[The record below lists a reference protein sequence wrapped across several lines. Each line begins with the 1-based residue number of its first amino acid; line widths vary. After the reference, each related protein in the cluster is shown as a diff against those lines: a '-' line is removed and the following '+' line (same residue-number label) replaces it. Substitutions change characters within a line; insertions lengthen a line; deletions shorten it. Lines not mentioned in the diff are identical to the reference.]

1 MNKCFNVNTCFN
13 FSDYDTIIFGYITF
27 MNFELNEEQLQI
39 KLSIREFAESEIKPN
54 VMNWDESQHFPDEL
68 RPALAELGLM
78 GVLFP
83 EEYGGAGLGY
93 VEYAT
98 IIEELGRV
106 DGSVGLS
113 VAAHN
118 SLCSNHIFT
127 FGSEAQKQKYLV
139 PLTQGET
146 WGAWGLTESQA
157 GSDASG
163 TRTNA
168 VQNNGGWR
176 VNGSK
181 NFITHAIT
189 GSTLVAVAVT
199 DKEKG
204 NKGIS
209 AFIFDKSMGGFHSDK
224 KENKLGMR
232 ASETASVVFEDC
244 YVPDENR
251 LGNLGEGFLQA
262 MQILDGGRISIAAL
276 SVGIAQGAYEA
287 AVKYAK
293 ERHQFGKPIAEFQA
307 IQFKLADMATQIE
320 AARLLTW
327 QAAYLK
333 DNGKKTTKQSAM
345 AKLYA
350 SEVAVRVAEESV
362 QIHGGY
368 GYTKDYPAEKYWRD
382 SKLCTIGEGTSEIQ
396 RMVIAKQLLRA

>member
-1 MNKCFNVNTCFN
+1 
-13 FSDYDTIIFGYITF
+13 
-27 MNFELNEEQLQI
+27 MNFELNEEQEQI
-39 KLSIREFAESEIKPN
+39 KASVREFAESEIRPR
-54 VMNWDESQHFPDEL
+54 VMEWDETQHFPEEL
-68 RPALAELGLM
+68 RPQLAELGLM
-78 GVLFP
+78 GVIFP
-83 EEYGGAGLGY
+83 EEYGGAGMGY

-106 DGSVGLS
+106 DGSVALS

-118 SLCSNHIFT
+118 SLCSNHIYM
-127 FGSEAQKQKYLV
+127 FGNEEQKQKYLV
-139 PLTQGET
+139 PLAQGESF
-146 WGAWGLTESQA
+146 GAWGLTESNA

-163 TRTNA
+163 TRTTA
-168 VQNNGGWR
+168 IRSNGGWK

-181 NFITHAIT
+181 NFITHAIACN
-189 GSTLVAVAVT
+189 TLVAVAVT

-209 AFIFDKSMGGFHSDK
+209 AFIFDKSMEGFRSDK

-251 LGNLGEGFLQA
+251 LGNEGEGFLQA

-287 AVKYAK
+287 AIKYAK
-293 ERHQFGKPIAEFQA
+293 ERMQFGKPIAEFQA

-320 AARLLTW
+320 CARLLTW
-327 QAAYLK
+327 QAASMK
-333 DNGKKTTKQSAM
+333 DAGKKLTQKSAM

-350 SEVAVRVAEESV
+350 SEVAVKVAEESI

-396 RMVIAKQLLRA
+396 RLVIAKLLLKA

>member
-1 MNKCFNVNTCFN
+1 
-13 FSDYDTIIFGYITF
+13 
-27 MNFELNEEQLQI
+27 MNFELTEEQQQI
-39 KLSIREFAESEIKPN
+39 KMSVREFAESEIAPH
-54 VMNWDESQHFPDEL
+54 VMEWDEAQHFPIEL
-68 RPALAELGLM
+68 RPQLAELGLM
-78 GVLFP
+78 GVIFP
-83 EEYGGAGLGY
+83 EEYGGAGMGY
-93 VEYAT
+93 IEYAT
-98 IIEELGRV
+98 IIEELGRI
-106 DGSVGLS
+106 DGSVALS

-118 SLCSNHIFT
+118 SLCSNHIYM
-127 FGSEAQKQKYLV
+127 FGTEEQKQKYLV
-139 PLTQGET
+139 PLAQGESF
-146 WGAWGLTESQA
+146 GAWGLTEAGA

-163 TRTNA
+163 TRTTA
-168 VQNNGGWR
+168 VKNNGNYT

-181 NFITHAIT
+181 NFITHAI
-189 GSTLVAVAVT
+189 SCETLVAVAVT

-204 NKGIS
+204 AKGIS
-209 AFIFDKSMGGFHSDK
+209 AFIFDKTMDGFRSDK

-244 YVPDENR
+244 SVPQQNL
-251 LGNLGEGFLQA
+251 LGNEGEGFTQA
-262 MQILDGGRISIAAL
+262 MKILDGGRISIAAL

-287 AVKYAK
+287 AVRYAK
-293 ERHQFGKPIAEFQA
+293 ERVQFGQPIAEFQA

-320 AARLLTW
+320 AARLLTQ

-333 DNGKKTTKQSAM
+333 DNDKRVTKESAM

-350 SEVAVRVAEESV
+350 SEVAVRVSEESV

-396 RMVIAKQLLRA
+396 RLVIAKQLLRA

>member
-1 MNKCFNVNTCFN
+1 
-13 FSDYDTIIFGYITF
+13 
-27 MNFELNEEQLQI
+27 
-39 KLSIREFAESEIKPN
+39 
-54 VMNWDESQHFPDEL
+54 
-68 RPALAELGLM
+68 M

-83 EEYGGAGLGY
+83 ENYGGAGMGY

-118 SLCSNHIFT
+118 SLCSNHIYS
-127 FGSEAQKQKYLV
+127 FGSEEQKQKYLV
-139 PLTQGET
+139 PLAQGESF
-146 WGAWGLTESQA
+146 GAWGLTESQA

-163 TRTNA
+163 TRTTA
-168 VQNNGGWR
+168 IRSNGGWK

-181 NFITHAIT
+181 NFITHAIACN
-189 GSTLVAVAVT
+189 TLVAVAVT
-199 DKEKG
+199 DKAKG
-204 NKGIS
+204 SHGIS
-209 AFIFDKSMGGFHSDK
+209 AFIFDKSMEGFRSDK
-224 KENKLGMR
+224 KENKVGMR
-232 ASETASVVFEDC
+232 ASETSSVVFEDC

-251 LGNLGEGFLQA
+251 LGSEGEGFRQA
-262 MQILDGGRISIAAL
+262 MQVLDGGRISIAAL

-293 ERHQFGKPIAEFQA
+293 ERQQFGKPIAEFEG

-320 AARLLTW
+320 AARLLTL
-327 QAAYLK
+327 QAAALK
-333 DNGKKTTKQSAM
+333 DAGKKTTQQSAM
-345 AKLYA
+345 AKLFA

-362 QIHGGY
+362 QVHGGY

-396 RMVIAKQLLRA
+396 RLVIAKNLLKA

>member
-1 MNKCFNVNTCFN
+1 
-13 FSDYDTIIFGYITF
+13 
-27 MNFELNEEQLQI
+27 MNFELTEDQLQI
-39 KLSIREFAESEIKPN
+39 KYSVREFAESELKPN
-54 VMNWDESQHFPDEL
+54 VMEWDEAQHLPLEIFPQ
-68 RPALAELGLM
+68 LAELGLL
-78 GVLFP
+78 GIIFP

-98 IIEELGRV
+98 VIEELGRV
-106 DGSVGLS
+106 DGSIGLS

-118 SLCSNHIFT
+118 SLCTNHIFQY
-127 FGSEAQKQKYLV
+127 GSEEQKRKYV
-139 PLTQGET
+139 EPLATGKHL
-146 WGAWGLTESQA
+146 GAWGLTEAGA

-163 TRTNA
+163 TRTTA
-168 VQNNGGWR
+168 VRQNGGWI

-181 NFITHAIT
+181 NFITHAISGDT
-189 GSTLVAVAVT
+189 CVAVAVT
-199 DKEKG
+199 DREKG
-204 NKGIS
+204 NKGIT
-209 AFIFDKSMGGFHSDK
+209 AFVFEKGMKGFAPAK

-244 YVPDENR
+244 YIDDAQR
-251 LGNLGEGFLQA
+251 LGNEGEGFLQA

-287 AVKYAK
+287 AVRYAK
-293 ERHQFGKPIAEFQA
+293 ERQQFGKPIAEFQA

-320 AARLLTW
+320 AARLLTQ
-327 QAAYLK
+327 QAAALK
-333 DNGKKTTKQSAM
+333 DAGKKTTKQSAM

-350 SEVAVRVAEESV
+350 SEVAVRVSEESV

-396 RMVIAKQLLRA
+396 RIVIAKQLLKA

>member
-1 MNKCFNVNTCFN
+1 
-13 FSDYDTIIFGYITF
+13 
-27 MNFELNEEQLQI
+27 MNFELTEEQQQI
-39 KLSIREFAESEIKPN
+39 KASVREFAESEILPH
-54 VMNWDESQHFPDEL
+54 VMEWDETQHFPEEL
-68 RPALAELGLM
+68 RPQLAELGLM
-78 GVLFP
+78 GILFP
-83 EEYGGAGLGY
+83 EEYGGAGMGY

-98 IIEELGRV
+98 IIEEIARV

-118 SLCSNHIFT
+118 SLCSNHIYQ
-127 FGSEAQKQKYLV
+127 FGTEEQKQKYLV
-139 PLTQGET
+139 PLAKGESF
-146 WGAWGLTESQA
+146 GAWGLTEANA

-168 VQNNGGWR
+168 IKSNGGWK

-181 NFITHAIT
+181 NFITHAIACQT
-189 GSTLVAVAVT
+189 CVAVAVT

-209 AFIFDKSMGGFHSDK
+209 AFIFDKSMEGFRSDK

-244 YVPDENR
+244 SVPQQNL
-251 LGNLGEGFLQA
+251 LGNEGEGFLQA
-262 MQILDGGRISIAAL
+262 MKILDGGRISIAAL

-287 AVKYAK
+287 AVKYSK
-293 ERHQFGKPIAEFQA
+293 ERQQFGKPIAEFQA

-350 SEVAVRVAEESV
+350 SEVAVRVSEESV

-396 RMVIAKQLLRA
+396 RLVIAKQLLQS

>member
-1 MNKCFNVNTCFN
+1 
-13 FSDYDTIIFGYITF
+13 
-27 MNFELNEEQLQI
+27 MNFELNEEQKQI
-39 KLSIREFAESEIKPN
+39 KYSVREFAESEIRPH
-54 VMNWDESQHFPDEL
+54 VMEWDETQHFPVEL
-68 RPALAELGLM
+68 RPKLAELGLM

-83 EEYGGAGLGY
+83 EEFGGAGMGY
-93 VEYAT
+93 IEYAT

-118 SLCSNHIFT
+118 SLCSNHIYQ
-127 FGSEAQKQKYLV
+127 FGSDEQKQKYLA
-139 PLTQGET
+139 PLAQGDSF
-146 WGAWGLTESQA
+146 GAWGLTESQA

-168 VQNNGGWR
+168 IRSNGGWK

-181 NFITHAIT
+181 NFITHAIACD
-189 GSTLVAVAVT
+189 TLVAVAVT

-204 NKGIS
+204 NRGIS
-209 AFIFDKSMGGFHSDK
+209 AFIFDKLMEGFRSDK

-251 LGNLGEGFLQA
+251 LGNEGEGFFQA

-276 SVGIAQGAYEA
+276 SVGIAQGAFEA
-287 AVKYAK
+287 ALKYSK
-293 ERHQFGKPIAEFQA
+293 ERQQFGTPISEFQA
-307 IQFKLADMATQIE
+307 IQFKLADMAMQIE
-320 AARLLTW
+320 AARLLTL
-327 QAAYLK
+327 QAAALK
-333 DNGKKTTKQSAM
+333 DAGKKTTRESAM

-350 SEVAVRVAEESV
+350 SEIAVKVSEESV

-396 RMVIAKQLLRA
+396 RMVIAKQLLKA

>member
-1 MNKCFNVNTCFN
+1 
-13 FSDYDTIIFGYITF
+13 
-27 MNFELNEEQLQI
+27 MNFELTEDQQQI
-39 KLSIREFAESEIKPN
+39 KMSVREFAESELKPN
-54 VMNWDESQHFPDEL
+54 VLEWDETQHFPKEVF
-68 RPALAELGLM
+68 PKIAELGLL
-78 GVLFP
+78 GVIFP
-83 EEYGGAGLGY
+83 ENYGGAGLGY

-106 DGSVGLS
+106 DGSIGLS

-118 SLCSNHIFT
+118 SLCSNHIFM
-127 FGSEAQKQKYLV
+127 FGSEQQKQKYLI
-139 PLTQGET
+139 PLASGEHL
-146 WGAWGLTESQA
+146 GAWGLTEANA

-163 TRTNA
+163 TKTTA
-168 VQNNGGWR
+168 VRNNGGWV

-181 NFITHAIT
+181 NFITHAISGDT
-189 GSTLVAVAVT
+189 CVAVAVT
-199 DKEKG
+199 DKSKG
-204 NKGIS
+204 NKGIT
-209 AFIFDKSMGGFHSDK
+209 AFIFEKGMKGFAPAK

-244 YVPDENR
+244 YISDEQR
-251 LGNLGEGFLQA
+251 LGNEGEGFLQA
-262 MQILDGGRISIAAL
+262 MQVLDGGRISIAAL

-327 QAAYLK
+327 RAAALK
-333 DNGKKTTKQSAM
+333 DAGKKVTKEGAM

-350 SEVAVRVAEESV
+350 SEVAVRVSEESI

-368 GYTKDYPAEKYWRD
+368 GYTKDYPAEKFWRD

-396 RMVIAKQLLRA
+396 RLVIARQLLKA

>member
-1 MNKCFNVNTCFN
+1 
-13 FSDYDTIIFGYITF
+13 
-27 MNFELNEEQLQI
+27 MNFELSEEQQQI
-39 KLSIREFAESEIKPN
+39 KYSIREFAESEIRPK
-54 VMNWDESQHFPDEL
+54 VMEWDESQHFPVEL
-68 RPALAELGLM
+68 RQKLAELGLM
-78 GVLFP
+78 GILFP
-83 EEYGGAGLGY
+83 EEYGGAGMGY

-98 IIEELGRV
+98 ILEELGRV
-106 DGSVGLS
+106 CGSVALS

-118 SLCSNHIFT
+118 SLCSNHLYM
-127 FGSEAQKQKYLV
+127 FGNEEQKQKYLV
-139 PLTQGET
+139 PLVTGESF
-146 WGAWGLTESQA
+146 GAWGLTESQA
-157 GSDASG
+157 GSDSAG

-168 VQNNGGWR
+168 IRANGGWK

-181 NFITHAIT
+181 NFITHAIACN
-189 GSTLVAVAVT
+189 TLVAVAVT

-204 NKGIS
+204 NRGIS
-209 AFIFDKSMGGFHSDK
+209 AFVFDKSMEGFRSDK

-251 LGNLGEGFLQA
+251 LGNEGEGFMQA
-262 MQILDGGRISIAAL
+262 MKVLDGGRISIAAL

-287 AVKYAK
+287 ALKYAK
-293 ERHQFGKPIAEFQA
+293 ERHQFGKAIAEFQA

-320 AARLLTW
+320 CSRLLTL
-327 QAAYLK
+327 QAAATK
-333 DNGKKTTKQSAM
+333 DAGKPVTQQSAM
-345 AKLYA
+345 AKLFA
-350 SEVAVRVAEESV
+350 SETAVRVSEESV

-396 RMVIAKQLLRA
+396 RMVIAKNLLKT

>member
-1 MNKCFNVNTCFN
+1 
-13 FSDYDTIIFGYITF
+13 
-27 MNFELNEEQLQI
+27 MNFELSEEQQQI
-39 KLSIREFAESEIKPN
+39 KFSIREFAESEIRPH
-54 VMNWDESQHFPDEL
+54 VMEWDESQHFPIEL
-68 RPALAELGLM
+68 RPKLAELGLL

-83 EEYGGAGLGY
+83 AEYGGAGMGY

-106 DGSVGLS
+106 CGSVGLS

-118 SLCSNHIFT
+118 SLCSNHIYM
-127 FGSEAQKQKYLV
+127 FGSEDQKQRYLL
-139 PLTQGET
+139 PLAQGESF
-146 WGAWGLTESQA
+146 GAWGLTESQA

-168 VQNNGGWR
+168 IRSNGGWK

-181 NFITHAIT
+181 NFITHAIACE
-189 GSTLVAVAVT
+189 TLVAVAVT

-204 NKGIS
+204 NRGIS
-209 AFIFDKSMGGFHSDK
+209 AFIFDKSMEGFRSDK

-244 YVPDENR
+244 YVPEEN
-251 LGNLGEGFLQA
+251 LIGKEGEGFLQA

-287 AVKYAK
+287 AMSYAK
-293 ERHQFGKPIAEFQA
+293 EREQFGRPIANFQA
-307 IQFKLADMATQIE
+307 IQFKLTDMATQIE
-320 AARLLTW
+320 CSRLLTL
-327 QAAYLK
+327 QAAATK
-333 DNGKKTTKQSAM
+333 DAGKPVTQKSAM
-345 AKLYA
+345 AKLFA
-350 SEVAVRVAEESV
+350 SETAVRVAEESI

-368 GYTKDYPAEKYWRD
+368 GYTKDYPAEKFWRD
-382 SKLCTIGEGTSEIQ
+382 AKLCTIGEGTSEIQ
-396 RMVIAKQLLRA
+396 RLVIAKSLLSA

>member
-1 MNKCFNVNTCFN
+1 
-13 FSDYDTIIFGYITF
+13 
-27 MNFELNEEQLQI
+27 MNFELSEEHQQI
-39 KLSIREFAESEIKPN
+39 KYSVREFAESEIRPYALE
-54 VMNWDESQHFPDEL
+54 WDETQHFFDEL
-68 RPALAELGLM
+68 RPKLAELGLL

-83 EEYGGAGLGY
+83 EQYGGAGMGY

-106 DGSVGLS
+106 CGAVGLS

-118 SLCSNHIFT
+118 SLCSNHIYT
-127 FGSEAQKQKYLV
+127 FGSEEQKQKYLL
-139 PLTQGET
+139 PLAQGES

-163 TRTNA
+163 TRTTA
-168 VQNNGGWR
+168 ARSNGGWK

-181 NFITHAIT
+181 NFITHAIACN
-189 GSTLVAVAVT
+189 TLVAVAVT
-199 DKEKG
+199 DRSKG
-204 NKGIS
+204 SKGIS
-209 AFIFDKSMGGFHSDK
+209 AFIFDKSMEGFRSDK
-224 KENKLGMR
+224 KENKVGMR

-251 LGNLGEGFLQA
+251 LGNEGEGFLQA
-262 MQILDGGRISIAAL
+262 MQVLDGGRISIAAL

-293 ERHQFGKPIAEFQA
+293 ERQQFGKPISEFQA

-320 AARLLTW
+320 AARLLTL
-327 QAAYLK
+327 QAAALK
-333 DNGKKTTKQSAM
+333 DQGKKTTNQSAM
-345 AKLYA
+345 AKLFA
-350 SEVAVRVAEESV
+350 SETAVRVSEESV

-396 RMVIAKQLLRA
+396 RVVIAKQLLKA

>member
-1 MNKCFNVNTCFN
+1 
-13 FSDYDTIIFGYITF
+13 
-27 MNFELNEEQLQI
+27 MNFELNEEQEQI
-39 KLSIREFAESEIKPN
+39 KYSVREFAESEVLPH
-54 VMNWDESQHFPDEL
+54 VMEWDESQHFFDEL
-68 RPALAELGLM
+68 RPQLAELGLM
-78 GVLFP
+78 GILFP
-83 EEYGGAGLGY
+83 EEYGGSAMGY
-93 VEYAT
+93 IEYAT

-118 SLCSNHIFT
+118 SLCSNHIFS
-127 FGSEAQKQKYLV
+127 FGSEDQKKKYLP
-139 PLTQGET
+139 PLMQGET
-146 WGAWGLTESQA
+146 WGAWGLTEAQA

-168 VQNNGGWR
+168 VKENGHYI

-181 NFITHAIT
+181 NFITHAVT
-189 GSTLVAVAVT
+189 GNTCVAVAVT

-209 AFIFDKSMGGFHSDK
+209 AFIFDKSMKGFRSDH

-244 YVPDENR
+244 KVPSENL
-251 LGNLGEGFLQA
+251 LGNEGEGFTQA
-262 MQILDGGRISIAAL
+262 MKILDGGRISIAAL

-287 AVKYAK
+287 AIKYAK
-293 ERHQFGKPIAEFQA
+293 ERQQFGRPIAEFQA
-307 IQFKLADMATQIE
+307 IQFKLADMATKIE
-320 AARLLTW
+320 AARLLTL

-333 DNGKKTTKQSAM
+333 DNGKRVTKQSAM
-345 AKLYA
+345 AKLFA
-350 SEVAVRVAEESV
+350 SEIAVQVSEESV

-396 RMVIAKQLLRA
+396 RLVIAKQLLRS